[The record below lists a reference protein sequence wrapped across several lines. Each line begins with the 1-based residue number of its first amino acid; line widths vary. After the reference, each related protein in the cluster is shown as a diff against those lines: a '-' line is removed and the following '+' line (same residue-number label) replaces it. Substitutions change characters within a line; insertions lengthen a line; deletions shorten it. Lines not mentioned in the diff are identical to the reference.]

1 MIFKRGLYELSIIT
15 NPNGDACFEISDP
28 KKNSMFV
35 TIKSEDVH
43 TIALELTSEAMI
55 KADLWDEHVSN
66 LAEHGGG

>member
-15 NPNGDACFEISDP
+15 KPNGDASFEISDP
-28 KKNSMFV
+28 KNCMFV

-55 KADLWDEHVSN
+55 KADLWDEHVRN
-66 LAEHGGG
+66 LAEHGGV